1 MHIGKVVRKVIP
13 ALAVILLVTISFF
26 AGYGT
31 AIRSANG
38 TAHAGDS
45 QAAPSPE
52 IDQYFQLFWEAWNII
67 DRDFYD
73 RKALDTQ
80 KRTYGA
86 IAGMVEALGDPHSG
100 FSNPQQSA
108 IESSDL
114 RGSFDGIGAT
124 LEMLDRYIV
133 IVAPLPDTPAEK
145 AGIRAGDI
153 ITEVNGQKTEG
164 LSLNEVVNRI
174 RGPRGSE
181 VELAIVRQG
190 QREPIKFSIVRSEI
204 KLVAVKAEI
213 KAGDIAY
220 VRLTSFTETATKS
233 LIDELKKVLESKPS
247 AIVLDLRNNPGGL
260 LQTSVE
266 ISSIFQPKGVVLYE
280 EDKEGKRITFDAQPM
295 SLHTTLP
302 LVVLINRGSASASE
316 IVAGALK
323 DNGRAKLVGQRTFGK
338 GSVQIVRNLSDKSTL
353 RVTIANFFSPNGNKI
368 NLVGVDPDVV
378 VDLTEEDRK
387 AGRDP
392 QLDRAI
398 EMAKE
403 AAR

>member
-1 MHIGKVVRKVIP
+1 
-13 ALAVILLVTISFF
+13 
-26 AGYGT
+26 
-31 AIRSANG
+31 
-38 TAHAGDS
+38 
-45 QAAPSPE
+45 
-52 IDQYFQLFWEAWNII
+52 
-67 DRDFYD
+67 
-73 RKALDTQ
+73 
-80 KRTYGA
+80 
-86 IAGMVEALGDPHSG
+86 
-100 FSNPQQSA
+100 
-108 IESSDL
+108 
-114 RGSFDGIGAT
+114 
-124 LEMLDRYIV
+124 MLDRYIV

-181 VELAIVRQG
+181 VELTIVRQG